1 MSRSSSNR
9 EMPLNAFDG
18 VALDQSMA
26 SDKEDRRAQD
36 QDRGDR
42 MDPGKTMP
50 MGWSL
55 CTITETTMVLF
66 EI

>member
-1 MSRSSSNR
+1 
-9 EMPLNAFDG
+9 MPLHAFDG
-18 VALDQSMA
+18 IALDQSMA

-42 MDPGKTMP
+42 MDPGKTMS

-55 CTITETTMVLF
+55 RTITETTMVLF